1 MRVVINTK
9 SKPIVQKL
17 FGYILS
23 MANDERFSTSVF
35 YRLTPATP
43 WQQFLRYRDVLE
55 SKTDIIVCEGFID
68 DIIPRFTKTEWDKL
82 NEPEFK
88 LKEKFEQLLKA
99 DQNVQVAIT
108 EQRGMKE
115 STKKDKDGKE
125 VPCLID
131 VPLTDIAPID
141 LDESIL
147 KQWPAVAT
155 MFTETSIVSLHGL
168 SEEKAD
174 EQLKSI
180 ATALVQSYVEAR
192 DAAFNEG
199 AIV

>member
-1 MRVVINTK
+1 MRVIINTK
-9 SKPIVQKL
+9 SKQIVQKL

-35 YRLTPATP
+35 YRLTPATA

-55 SKTDIIVCEGFID
+55 AKTDIIVCEGFID
-68 DIIPRFTKTEWDKL
+68 DIIPRFTKSEWDKL

-88 LKEKFEQLLKA
+88 LREKFEDLLKS

-115 STKKDKDGKE
+115 SIKIDKNGKE
-125 VPCLID
+125 ISSLID
-131 VPLTDIAPID
+131 EPLTDIAPID
-141 LDESIL
+141 LDEAIL
-147 KQWPAVAT
+147 KEWPAIAT
-155 MFTETSIVSLHGL
+155 MFNETSIVSLHGL
-168 SEEKAD
+168 NNEQVD
-174 EQLKSI
+174 EQLKNI

-192 DAAFNEG
+192 DEAFNEG
-199 AIV
+199 ATV

>member
-1 MRVVINTK
+1 MRVIINTK
-9 SKPIVQKL
+9 SKQIVQKI
-17 FGYILS
+17 FSYILQ

-35 YRLTPATP
+35 YRLIPATP

-55 SKTDIIVCEGFID
+55 AKTDIIVCEGFID
-68 DIIPRFTKTEWDKL
+68 DIIPRFTKAEWDKL

-88 LKEKFEQLLKA
+88 LREKFEALLKA
-99 DQNVQVAIT
+99 DQNVQVAVT

-115 STKKDKDGKE
+115 STKIDKDGKE
-125 VPCLID
+125 VPCLED

-155 MFTETSIVSLHGL
+155 MFNETSIVTLYGL
-168 SEEKAD
+168 TPEKQD

-192 DAAFNEG
+192 EAQQ
-199 AIV
+199 